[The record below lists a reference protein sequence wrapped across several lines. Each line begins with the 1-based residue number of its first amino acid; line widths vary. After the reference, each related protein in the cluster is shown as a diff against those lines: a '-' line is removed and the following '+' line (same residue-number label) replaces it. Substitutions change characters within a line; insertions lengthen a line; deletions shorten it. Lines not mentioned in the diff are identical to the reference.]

1 MTTRAIR
8 VSEVI
13 RRELSWCFQREV
25 ELEGLV
31 LTISAVETSAD
42 LKEASIF
49 ISLFDASIPDEN
61 LLMILNRHRN
71 EWQQWIGKR
80 LQSKFTP
87 RLTFKIDNSLDR
99 GDRVLRIIEELDK
112 ETKTDS

>member
-1 MTTRAIR
+1 MTSRAIR

-13 RRELSWCFQREV
+13 RRELSFCFQREV

-31 LTISAVETSAD
+31 LTISSVETTAD

-49 ISLFDASIPDEN
+49 VSLFDASISDE
-61 LLMILNRHRN
+61 LLLDILNRHRS
-71 EWQQWIGKR
+71 EWQRWIGKR

-87 RLTFKIDNSLDR
+87 RLTFKIDDSLYR
-99 GDRVLRIIEELDK
+99 GDKVLRIIEELDRENK
-112 ETKTDS
+112 QK